1 MDEEIAKLFPDTSQ
15 INDDFLTTDN
25 ITNVFSDLQA
35 KLDTMWSD
43 MSIGFQNKIDEF
55 TNKVATQTEEISRLK
70 STNFDLMMKQPSDD
84 SNSDDKNN
92 DQTETFDSLFEWK

>member
-1 MDEEIAKLFPDTSQ
+1 MSEIK
-15 INDDFLTTDN
+15 DN
-25 ITNVFSDLQA
+25 AAIFDRLHAES
-35 KLDTMWSD
+35 
-43 MSIGFQNKIDEF
+43 SIEYQRRVPFASHEF

-84 SNSDDKNN
+84 SNSDDRNN